1 MERAQGWSPRW
12 KSLPSG
18 QGKRTIPKLDQ
29 LTGRAQNCIGVAEMD
44 YDTVMMQ
51 RSGTEPANDNS
62 PLPLPRQLQ
71 VCRDPRPDSL
81 ALSASHL
88 GVHEA
93 VFIGIQLPFDEAA
106 FDEGMSS
113 STAWAVRHRK
123 SLRGQRR
130 VPGQILTETT
140 EELQP
145 LQHPLR
151 KSAVPHQHKLVDI
164 NVVMIVTIMI
174 CSRWQDST
182 MPTKLLQIHDLVG
195 TTAATG
201 VFKDHQEKEP
211 PITIPKGEQLRL
223 DAAAVVIDLLWSWR
237 LFVVVWGTLYLC
249 S

>member
-1 MERAQGWSPRW
+1 MDRAQGWSQRW
-12 KSLPSG
+12 QSLPSG

-88 GVHEA
+88 GEHEA
-93 VFIGIQLPFDEAA
+93 DFIGIQLPFDEAA

-123 SLRGQRR
+123 SPRGQRR

-140 EELQP
+140 ERLQP
-145 LQHPLR
+145 LQHPL
-151 KSAVPHQHKLVDI
+151 KKNAVP
-164 NVVMIVTIMI
+164 T
-174 CSRWQDST
+174 ST
-182 MPTKLLQIHDLVG
+182 GLWASTLFWPS
-195 TTAATG
+195 
-201 VFKDHQEKEP
+201 P
-211 PITIPKGEQLRL
+211 PC
-223 DAAAVVIDLLWSWR
+223 V
-237 LFVVVWGTLYLC
+237 
-249 S
+249 